1 MIDVIRKIEFGD
13 TGSGDFVE
21 VTIDSIQHK
30 AILLGNLS
38 TYGEKR
44 FVIYE
49 PDIDA
54 LINAL
59 QVLKR
64 EYL

>member
-1 MIDVIRKIEFGD
+1 MIDIIRKIEFGN

-38 TYGEKR
+38 TYGDRR

-49 PDIDA
+49 TDIDA

-59 QVLKR
+59 QVLKGQ
-64 EYL
+64 YL